1 MGSRIANRP
10 SEQASEGID
19 EGERSERAFEPLAT
33 NPSRTTTPPKQAP
46 GPDANFAPR
55 PRRAIAPRG
64 IEAAPRTSP
73 LARATT
79 RGRNPSEGEREFG
92 PREPRTPPRFSTRKK
107 IGNAETRDVEK
118 REVSRLQL
126 VDRIVV
132 IAS

>member
-79 RGRNPSEGEREFG
+79 RERNPRGLLAKTQQHPKRRTG
-92 PREPRTPPRFSTRKK
+92 PKMTTWSATTTIDTLEW
-107 IGNAETRDVEK
+107 
-118 REVSRLQL
+118 
-126 VDRIVV
+126 
-132 IAS
+132 